1 MSVRR
6 SSISDALDVLRLVEE
21 YYDGVSVMAR
31 DSRETLMAYLTNAD
45 CGVWLAYCDA
55 TPVGCILYHPIPDM
69 ERTGEVKR
77 LYGDSLHTECL
88 ERREQLR
95 HLMSTTRR
103 PARRLRRP
111 DRPCVRCRVSRFSG
125 ASPVT
130 STAGAS
136 TPDRPRANRGPLMV
150 VVAKPRISDFEWFST
165 DSRGPVDRFAGRLP
179 KLVARRRSPR
189 HWATSRPGCA
199 GIAAR
204 VPRFTS
210 LIKLRE
216 RVGF

>member
-1 MSVRR
+1 MSGDAMSVRR

-55 TPVGCILYHPIPDM
+55 TPVGCILYHPLPDM

-111 DRPCVRCRVSRFSG
+111 DRPCVRCRVSRL
-125 ASPVT
+125 VE
-130 STAGAS
+130 
-136 TPDRPRANRGPLMV
+136 RA
-150 VVAKPRISDFEWFST
+150 
-165 DSRGPVDRFAGRLP
+165 
-179 KLVARRRSPR
+179 RSPR
-189 HWATSRPGCA
+189 LPGPVRPTGRVRT
-199 GIAAR
+199 AAR
-204 VPRFTS
+204 S
-210 LIKLRE
+210 WL
-216 RVGF
+216 